1 MGPSRGKPGG
11 GPDPDDRPKRS
22 IGSGVGRAAASAR
35 LQAVRIAL
43 CHELVRAGRVL
54 SRRGIVVAAE
64 GNLSARLTPERY
76 LITRHG
82 RRTGELTTRD
92 FVELG
97 VSDHGDSP
105 ARAAASMEHR
115 VHRAAYAARRDVE
128 AVLHA
133 HPLALTAFGLRG
145 APPDLTRFDEA
156 RTLVGPIGMVGYF
169 PSGSESLAE
178 AVGRALEAQGRP
190 SLLLLANH
198 GAISVGQGV
207 DEALARLEV
216 AEHVAATILAAE
228 RAK

>member
-1 MGPSRGKPGG
+1 MGPSKGRSGEPEG
-11 GPDPDDRPKRS
+11 DRPKRN

-43 CHELVRAGRVL
+43 CHELIRAGRVL
-54 SRRGIVVAAE
+54 SRRGIVVATE

-97 VSDHGDSP
+97 VSEHEDSP
-105 ARAAASMEHR
+105 ARTAASMEHR
-115 VHRAAYAARRDVE
+115 VHRAAYGTRRDVE

-133 HPLALTAFGLRG
+133 HPRALTAFAIRG
-145 APPDLTRFDEA
+145 APPDISRFDEA
-156 RTLVGPIGMVGYF
+156 RMLVGPIGMVGYF
-169 PSGSESLAE
+169 PAGSESLAD
-178 AVGRALEAQGRP
+178 AVGRALEVSVRP

-198 GAISVGQGV
+198 GAISVGQSV
-207 DEALARLEV
+207 DEALARFEV
-216 AEHVAATILAAE
+216 AEHIAATILAAE
-228 RAK
+228 RLK